1 MPRIALGLAYDGRLF
16 HGWQTQPHGQ
26 TVQDKL
32 ETALASVSGEAQ
44 VATICAGR
52 TDAGVHATGQV
63 VHFDTASRRPL
74 TAWTRGVNAH
84 LPDGCAVQW
93 ACEVDDAFHARFG
106 ASYRRYQYW
115 VYRAPHA
122 HPLVHTAAWVFQP
135 LDVGAMQQAMPAL
148 LGEHDF
154 TSFRAAQC
162 QAATPIRSLTRFE
175 LSEAGPFLCFTLQAN
190 AFLHH
195 MARNLV
201 GTLLEVGMGNKS
213 SAWPAEVLAAQD
225 RRLAA
230 KTAPACGL
238 TLVEVGYDAKYA
250 LPASVNPRWL
260 ADARV
265 SESVPSADAASSL
278 SQTP

>member
-1 MPRIALGLAYDGRLF
+1 MPRIALGLAYNGRSF

-26 TVQDKL
+26 TVQDHL
-32 ETALASVSGEAQ
+32 EKALATVSGEPA

-63 VHFDTASRRPL
+63 VHFDTAAQRPL

-84 LPDGCAVQW
+84 LPEGCAVQW
-93 ACEVDDAFHARFG
+93 ACEVDDGFHARFG

-115 VYRAPHA
+115 IYCAPHA
-122 HPLVHTAAWVFQP
+122 HPLVQTATWMFQP
-135 LDVGAMQQAMPAL
+135 LNIDAMQQALPAL
-148 LGEHDF
+148 CGEHDF
-154 TSFRAAQC
+154 TAFRAAQC
-162 QAATPIRSLTRFE
+162 QAATPVRTLTRLE
-175 LSEAGPFLCFTLQAN
+175 LARNGPFLCFTLQAN

-201 GTLLEVGMGNKS
+201 GTLLEVGLDNKPVH
-213 SAWPAEVLAAQD
+213 WPAEVLAGKD

-238 TLVEVGYDAKYA
+238 TLVEVGYDAIYA
-250 LPASVNPRWL
+250 LPASVSPRWH
-260 ADARV
+260 ADINPAV
-265 SESVPSADAASSL
+265 FSGHD
-278 SQTP
+278 